1 MGYQTGTAPEPVTIL
16 INEITEEFLPL
27 GDIKAEYR
35 VFNEISLSREN
46 KTLQIEGITF
56 NIKPIISR
64 QIKEA
69 EEAALFICT
78 AGPVIGEMS
87 RSSMKGGDLLKGYV
101 YDVIGSEVV
110 EAAADMMQEEL
121 LKEVAVCGMKITNR
135 FSPGYCGWD
144 VAEQHKLF
152 SFFKDN
158 FCGMKITNRF
168 SPGYC
173 GWDVAEQHK
182 LFSFF
187 KDNFCGITLTESA
200 LMNPIKSVSGIIG
213 IGRNVRYTAY
223 QCKLCGDKN
232 CIYRNKKSRA

>member
-158 FCGMKITNRF
+158 FCG
-168 SPGYC
+168 
-173 GWDVAEQHK
+173 
-182 LFSFF
+182 
-187 KDNFCGITLTESA
+187 ITLTESA

>member
-1 MGYQTGTAPEPVTIL
+1 MGYEPGTAPEPVTLL
-16 INEITEEFLPL
+16 INQITEELL
-27 GDIKAEYR
+27 SIGDIKAEYR
-35 VFNEISLSREN
+35 IFKEISFHHEEKSLHV
-46 KTLQIEGITF
+46 EGVIF
-56 NIKPIISR
+56 NIKPIIYR

-69 EEAALFICT
+69 EEVALFICT

-87 RSSMKGGDLLKGYV
+87 RNSMKSGDLLKGYV

-121 LKEVAVCGMKITNR
+121 RKSMTT
-135 FSPGYCGWD
+135 PGKG
-144 VAEQHKLF
+144 
-152 SFFKDN
+152 
-158 FCGMKITNRF
+158 ITNRF

-200 LMNPIKSVSGIIG
+200 LMNPVKSVSGLIG
-213 IGRNVRYTAY
+213 IGEHVRYAPY
-223 QCKLCGDKN
+223 QCHLCDDKN
-232 CIYRNKKSRA
+232 CIYRNRKIKV

>member
-1 MGYQTGTAPEPVTIL
+1 MGYQPGTAPEPVTLL
-16 INEITEEFLPL
+16 INEITEELLSF

-35 VFNEISLSREN
+35 ILTEIGFQHEEKSL
-46 KTLQIEGITF
+46 LIEGVIF
-56 NIKPIISR
+56 NIKPIIYR
-64 QIKEA
+64 QIKES

-78 AGPVIGEMS
+78 AGPVIGEKS
-87 RSSMKGGDLLKGYV
+87 RDSMKGGDLLKGYV

-121 LKEVAVCGMKITNR
+121 K
-135 FSPGYCGWD
+135 
-144 VAEQHKLF
+144 AETAAHGK
-152 SFFKDN
+152 
-158 FCGMKITNRF
+158 KITNRF

-200 LMNPIKSVSGIIG
+200 LMNPIKSVSGLIG
-213 IGRNVRYTAY
+213 IGEQVRYSPY
-223 QCKLCGDKN
+223 QCHLCDDRN
-232 CIYRNKKSRA
+232 CIYRNKKS

>member
-1 MGYQTGTAPEPVTIL
+1 MGYQTGTAPEPVTLL
-16 INEITEEFLPL
+16 INEITEELLPL

-78 AGPVIGEMS
+78 AGPVVGERS
-87 RSSMKGGDLLKGYV
+87 HSSMKGGDLLRGYV

-110 EAAADMMQEEL
+110 EAAADSMQEDL
-121 LKEVAVCGMKITNR
+121 LKSMAVIGK
-135 FSPGYCGWD
+135 
-144 VAEQHKLF
+144 
-152 SFFKDN
+152 
-158 FCGMKITNRF
+158 KITNRF

-200 LMNPIKSVSGIIG
+200 LMNPVKSVSGLIG
-213 IGRNVRYTAY
+213 IGEHVRYVPY
-223 QCKLCGDKN
+223 QCHLCDDRN
-232 CIYRNKKSRA
+232 CIYRKKNQRV